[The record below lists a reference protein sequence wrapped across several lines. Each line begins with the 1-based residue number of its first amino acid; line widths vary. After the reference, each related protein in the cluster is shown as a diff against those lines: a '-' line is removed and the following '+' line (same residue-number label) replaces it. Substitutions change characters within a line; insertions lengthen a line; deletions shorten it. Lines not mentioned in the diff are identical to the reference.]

1 MRSNNNLVLT
11 VAIISLTL
19 AMVASPSI
27 ASALSKDPILI
38 KDIEQNSEVVEP
50 NNSETSN
57 SEQTTNFAKKGSDQM
72 SPTTPPECPKQGPI
86 PPDCTMKP
94 KF

>member
-27 ASALSKDPILI
+27 ASALSKDPIPI
-38 KDIEQNSEVVEP
+38 KDIKQNSEVIES

-57 SEQTTNFAKKGSDQM
+57 SEQTTNLAKKGNSQN
-72 SPTTPPECPKQGPI
+72 SPVPPECPNKDQYLQI
-86 PPDCTMKP
+86 AQ
-94 KF
+94 